1 MFTQS
6 ITPAMRSHMEV
17 QLAFLTDLSRK
28 MFDAVQKISELNM
41 QIAQQLMVEI
51 THTNQQLLTAKS
63 PSEFAAM
70 AATQIQPATEKLR
83 QYQHQLS
90 NVMASANVE
99 MTKTAENHMPE
110 ASRTAAAVADE
121 LVRTASEQTEKASQ
135 RQREAMERM
144 NQAAR
149 REANGAGQGQIRG
162 TQPQHGQTAH

>member
-28 MFDAVQKISELNM
+28 MFDAIQKISELNM
-41 QIAQQLMVEI
+41 QIAQQLMVEV
-51 THTNQQLLTAKS
+51 TDTNRQLLVAKN
-63 PSEFAAM
+63 PSEFAAL
-70 AATQIQPATEKLR
+70 AATQIHPTTEKLR
-83 QYQHQLS
+83 QYQRQLS
-90 NVMASANVE
+90 NVMANAGAE

-110 ASRTAAAVADE
+110 ASRTATAVADE

-135 RQREAMERM
+135 RQREVMERM

-149 REANGAGQGQIRG
+149 RDTNGAAPGTSRG